1 MEGKVSKSLDVPE
14 AIFGAKWN
22 ADLVS
27 QVLYSQ
33 ASNRRAGTAH
43 TKNRAEVRGTH
54 KKPWAQKGSGRARH
68 GSAQSPLWKGGG
80 VTFGPRNDKNYKK
93 TIPKGMKVAAL
104 FSLLSAKVKAGKVIF
119 LDEVKTTT
127 GKTKDADTNMK
138 GLTAIDGFKTLCHKK
153 PNNVYLTVAKG
164 NDMTKRAYRNLPYMT
179 LHTMDDLN
187 PLDIANTR
195 YLVIANP
202 EATIAYLSS
211 KLGDKLTTKT
221 EVRASAKSDV
231 VAKAEAS
238 AKTEA
243 STSAIADARAS
254 K

>member
-1 MEGKVSKSLDVPE
+1 MQVNVYTTEGKVAKSLEVPE
-14 AIFGAKWN
+14 NIFGAKWN

-27 QVLYSQ
+27 QVLTSQ

-104 FSLLSAKVKAGKVIF
+104 YSLLSAKLKAGKVIF
-119 LDEVKTTT
+119 VDTIPELS
-127 GKTKDADTNMK
+127 GKTKDADKVMQ
-138 GLTAIDGFKTLCHKK
+138 GLTSIEGFKTLCYKK
-153 PNNVYLTVAKG
+153 PNNVYMTVGK
-164 NDMTKRAYRNLPYMT
+164 NTDTSKRAFRNLPYMT
-179 LHTMDDLN
+179 LHNMDDLN
-187 PLDIANTR
+187 PLDLANTR

-202 EATIAYLSS
+202 EETIAYLSS
-211 KLGDKLTTKT
+211 KVKT
-221 EVRASAKSDV
+221 V
-231 VAKAEAS
+231 VK
-238 AKTEA
+238 
-243 STSAIADARAS
+243 
-254 K
+254 

>member
-1 MEGKVSKSLDVPE
+1 MEGKIAKSLEVPE
-14 AIFGAKWN
+14 NIFGAKWN

-80 VTFGPRNDKNYKK
+80 VTFGPRNDKDYKK

-119 LDEVKTTT
+119 VDSVPTQT
-127 GKTKDADTNMK
+127 GKTKDADMAMK
-138 GLTAIDGFKTLCHKK
+138 GLTTIEGFKTLCYKK
-153 PNNVYLTVAKG
+153 PNNVYMTIKKG
-164 NDMTKRAYRNLPYMT
+164 EDVTKRAFRNLPYMT
-179 LHTMDDLN
+179 LHNMDDLN
-187 PLDIANTR
+187 PLDLANTR

-202 EATIAYLSS
+202 EETIAYLSS
-211 KLGDKLTTKT
+211 KVNK
-221 EVRASAKSDV
+221 
-231 VAKAEAS
+231 
-238 AKTEA
+238 
-243 STSAIADARAS
+243 
-254 K
+254 

>member
-1 MEGKVSKSLDVPE
+1 MKVNIYTIEGKVSKTLEVPE
-14 AIFGAKWN
+14 NIFGAEWN

-43 TKNRAEVRGTH
+43 TKDRSEVRGGG

-68 GSAQSPLWKGGG
+68 GSSRSPIWRHGG

-104 FSLLSAKVKAGKVIF
+104 YSLLSAKVKAGKVIF
-119 LDEVKTTT
+119 VDSLPVQT
-127 GKTKDADTNMK
+127 GKTKDADSAMK
-138 GLTAIDGFKTLCHKK
+138 GLTTIEGFKTLCYKK
-153 PNNVYLTVAKG
+153 PNNVYVTVTKG
-164 NDMTKRAYRNLPYMT
+164 DETTKRAFRNLPYMT
-179 LHTMDDLN
+179 LHNMDDLN
-187 PLDIANTR
+187 PLDLANTR

-202 EATIAYLSS
+202 EETIAYL
-211 KLGDKLTTKT
+211 
-221 EVRASAKSDV
+221 A
-231 VAKAEAS
+231 
-238 AKTEA
+238 AKTN
-243 STSAIADARAS
+243 

>member
-1 MEGKVSKSLDVPE
+1 MEGKVSKTLDIPE
-14 AIFGAKWN
+14 AIFGADWN

-43 TKNRAEVRGTH
+43 TKDRSEVRGGG

-68 GSAQSPLWKGGG
+68 GSSRSPIWRHGG

-93 TIPKGMKVAAL
+93 IIPKGMKVAAL

-119 LDEVKTTT
+119 LDEVPTLS
-127 GKTKDADTNMK
+127 GKTKEANTAIQ
-138 GLTAIDGFKTLCHKK
+138 GLTTIEGFKTLCYKK
-153 PNNVYLTVAKG
+153 PNNVYLSIKKG
-164 NDMTKRAYRNLPYMT
+164 DDITKRAFRNLPYMK
-179 LHTMDDLN
+179 LHNMDDLN

-202 EATIAYLSS
+202 EETIAYLSS
-211 KLGDKLTTKT
+211 KLGDKVTS
-221 EVRASAKSDV
+221 SAKV
-231 VAKAEAS
+231 
-238 AKTEA
+238 A
-243 STSAIADARAS
+243 STS

>member
-1 MEGKVSKSLDVPE
+1 MKVNVYTIEGKVSKSLEVPE
-14 AIFGAKWN
+14 SIFGAAWN

-43 TKNRAEVRGTH
+43 TKNRAEVRGSH
-54 KKPWAQKGSGRARH
+54 KKPWNQKGSGRARH

-80 VTFGPRNDKNYKK
+80 VTFGPRNEKSYKK

-119 LDEVKTTT
+119 VDTLPELS
-127 GKTKDADTNMK
+127 GKTKEANEKMK
-138 GLTAIDGFKTLCHKK
+138 GLTTIEGFKTLCYKK
-153 PNNVYLTVAKG
+153 SNNVYLSTKKG
-164 NDMTKRAYRNLPYMT
+164 EDVTKRAFRNLPYVT
-179 LHTMDDLN
+179 LHNMEDLN
-187 PLDIANTR
+187 PLDLANTR

-202 EATIAYLSS
+202 EETISYLS
-211 KLGDKLTTKT
+211 TK
-221 EVRASAKSDV
+221 VAPK
-231 VAKAEAS
+231 AKA
-238 AKTEA
+238 
-243 STSAIADARAS
+243 S